1 MKKRN
6 LKSLKLRK
14 NSISKLGNDATG
26 GLVKSTDIN
35 VCGSQI
41 DACPS
46 ALACTFQV
54 NCENTIKV
62 TCQTLNNTCPTL
74 NYACQSLVECT

>member
-6 LKSLKLRK
+6 VKLLKLRK
-14 NSISKLGNDATG
+14 NSISKLGNDVNG
-26 GLVKSTDIN
+26 GAPIRITKIN

-46 ALACTFQV
+46 ALGCTILT
-54 NCENTIKV
+54 NCG
-62 TCQTLNNTCPTL
+62 TLNNLCPTF
-74 NYACQSLVECT
+74 NYPCQSLVECV